1 MLGLWL
7 VLIVVA
13 SAVVGQ
19 ATRTESSGNLL
30 AFLFANAVP
39 APPLPRVAPL
49 SVQPAPP
56 APVVAQE
63 QVTPA
68 PLAPPAPE
76 PQWRPLPRGWGKGS
90 GAIETPIIDLLP
102 DGPVQVRFPYTGN
115 PGETTAFRSGNTSL
129 SVDLHGTWKNTALL
143 DKRFTGNQVLERLQ
157 IAQHDGYVQD
167 TATGRNQLFSYRNP
181 HRVLTPEGALRCR
194 ESVFWNASEQPS
206 LPRTAGIWTTR
217 KMSLLPWWRI
227 LPTS

>member
-1 MLGLWL
+1 MYGSPLNSLRVLCRTMLGLWL

-90 GAIETPIIDLLP
+90 GAIQTPIIDLLP
-102 DGPVQVRFPYTGN
+102 DGQVQVRFPYTGN

-157 IAQHDGYVQD
+157 IAQHDGYVRVSGVDRKGCKIPLQEE
-167 TATGRNQLFSYRNP
+167 TSFSATEIRIVFSHQKER
-181 HRVLTPEGALRCR
+181 
-194 ESVFWNASEQPS
+194 
-206 LPRTAGIWTTR
+206 
-217 KMSLLPWWRI
+217 
-227 LPTS
+227 